1 MKKSIIIML
10 AGLFIVP
17 IVALAMPVTSANATD
32 TTTVAADLDNN
43 GIDDVTDA
51 ETKNA
56 ACSAGNS
63 IVAGADCA
71 KSADQST
78 SLFGKG
84 GIFQIITNTALFII
98 GALSVIMLIYG
109 GIRYTISMG
118 DAKNVEAAK
127 NTIMYAIIGI
137 VVALLAAAIVNF
149 VLGALIK

>member
-1 MKKSIIIML
+1 MKKSIITML

-17 IVALAMPVTSANATD
+17 IVALGAPAASAYAAD
-32 TTTVAADLDNN
+32 CISDPADAAYTTVTN
-43 GIDDVTDA
+43 GA
-51 ETKNA
+51 N
-56 ACSAGNS
+56 
-63 IVAGADCA
+63 CA

-78 SLFGKG
+78 SLFGTE
-84 GIFQIITNTALFII
+84 GIFKTITNTALFII

-137 VVALLAAAIVNF
+137 VVALLAFAIVNF
-149 VLGALIK
+149 VLGALVTTAV

>member
-1 MKKSIIIML
+1 MKKSIITML

-17 IVALAMPVTSANATD
+17 IVALAMPVASANAYVAGDPCVTSD
-32 TTTVAADLDNN
+32 TTSVIN
-43 GIDDVTDA
+43 GA
-51 ETKNA
+51 N
-56 ACSAGNS
+56 
-63 IVAGADCA
+63 CA
-71 KSADQST
+71 KSDDQST
-78 SLFGKG
+78 SLFGEG
-84 GIFQIITNTALFII
+84 GIFKTITNTALFII

-149 VLGALIK
+149 VLGALITA